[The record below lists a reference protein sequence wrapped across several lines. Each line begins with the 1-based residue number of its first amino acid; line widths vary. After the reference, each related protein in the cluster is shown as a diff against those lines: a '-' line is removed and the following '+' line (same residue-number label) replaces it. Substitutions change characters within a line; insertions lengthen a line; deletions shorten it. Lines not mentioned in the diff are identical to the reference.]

1 MVFNNES
8 ELNKCIELYNPDVVC
23 FGETK
28 CQDIHTELLNCLPFK
43 HKTSICSQARKGY
56 SGVCILSNI
65 DFIDFEYLLTLET
78 KVARNYFTRSIINFL
93 ILDLLKET
101 EIRLKND
108 KLKSYNDVILNS
120 NFLVSFSL
128 TVKEKVKEMKNYL
141 YEYFYTSEFVYK
153 NRSEAEKILSF
164 IIKFIEN
171 DSSVL
176 PNVWHDKII
185 NEESK
190 KQTIVDYV
198 CGMTDQY
205 AINFYKNYAP

>member
-1 MVFNNES
+1 MFK
-8 ELNKCIELYNPDVVC
+8 NKTLLITGGTGS
-23 FGETK
+23 FGNAV
-28 CQDIHTELLNCLPFK
+28 INRFLHTDYFK
-43 HKTSICSQARKGY
+43 
-56 SGVCILSNI
+56 
-65 DFIDFEYLLTLET
+65 
-78 KVARNYFTRSIINFL
+78 
-93 ILDLLKET
+93 
-101 EIRLKND
+101 EIRIFSRDEKKQDDMRTSLKND
-108 KLKSYNDVILNS
+108 KLKSYTDVILNS

-128 TVKEKVKEMKNYL
+128 TVQEKVKEMKNYL

-171 DSSVL
+171 DNSVL
-176 PNVWHDKII
+176 PKVWNDKIV
-185 NEESK
+185 NEESR